1 MAQSEEYFVVSKRL
15 GKQMEFVRFP
25 ECNHLFLRTGHPKM
39 REEYLDRTVGVVSEV
54 AGVVEL
60 AFEAGVD

>member
-1 MAQSEEYFVVSKRL
+1 
-15 GKQMEFVRFP
+15 MEFVRFP

-39 REEYLDRTVGVVSEV
+39 WEEYLDRTVGVVSEV